1 MSDGDNNYEKIKQHR
16 DQRVTSVVVQND
28 EISPFCGDGVITE
41 IRTEWMSSVSTW
53 EKNLLD
59 REKSKCKG
67 PETGALL
74 TW

>member
-1 MSDGDNNYEKIKQHR
+1 M
-16 DQRVTSVVVQND
+16 
-28 EISPFCGDGVITE
+28 TE